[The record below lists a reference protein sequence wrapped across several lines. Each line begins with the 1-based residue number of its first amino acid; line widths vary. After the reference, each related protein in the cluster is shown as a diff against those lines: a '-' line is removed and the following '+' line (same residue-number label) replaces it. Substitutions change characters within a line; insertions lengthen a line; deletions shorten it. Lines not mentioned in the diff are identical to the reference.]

1 MATNFFELQTA
12 ARRNTGWLITS
23 FLLATVVIVISV
35 MAVVALAVGTQ
46 QVGGQ
51 ALRASN
57 YPWDIPVLA
66 GAATL
71 LVIIGGTLF
80 KSAQLRAG
88 GGAAVAEA
96 QGGVRIYPDT
106 TNPLQRRILNIVEEI
121 AIASGTPVPPVYYLE
136 NEPGINAFAAG
147 YTPSDAVIAVT
158 RGSVEELTRD
168 ELQGVIAHEFSHI
181 VNGDMRIGIR
191 MIGVL
196 YGILLMGLV
205 GQLIFRSMAYSGG
218 FGSRRDSKSGN
229 ATAVIMLIGL
239 ALIVLG
245 FIGTFLGNLIK
256 AAVSRQRERLAD
268 ASGVQFTRNPLGL
281 AGALKRI
288 GASEFGSRLQ
298 SPNAAEA
305 SHLYFADGVWTGFA
319 RMWATHPPLAERI
332 RALDPNWDG
341 TYPAPH
347 AAAAEIRSE
356 LAAGFVGAS
365 FANGL
370 GRQTEIPL
378 RVVAKATEQ
387 IGNPTPAHN
396 QYAASLVDGIPDP
409 LVDAA
414 RQPYAARAVVLSLL
428 VHADKQVRDQ
438 QIRQLSQLVKP
449 DLLEL
454 VQQLLPLVDTVD
466 ARARLP
472 LVDMSLPALAAMS
485 PAQYSEFLTA
495 FSSLARADGQLEL
508 FEWVLAQIVERNL
521 RPRFERVRSIA
532 VRYSS
537 LEPLADQ
544 CSVVLSAVAYAGNS
558 DAAAQA
564 AFNAATAYV
573 PELKLDMRRRE
584 ASGLHQLQRALADL
598 RQVALVARAR
608 LIQACAAAI
617 CADRHA
623 TLPEAELLRGISD
636 LLECPMPPLLPGEVI
651 ADGNVSGKALTAGT

>member
-1 MATNFFELQTA
+1 MSTNFFELQTA
-12 ARRNTGWLITS
+12 ARRNTGWLIFS
-23 FLLATVVIVISV
+23 FLLATVIIVVSV
-35 MAVVALAVGTQ
+35 MAVAGLAIQSQQGGRQVLGTPTF
-46 QVGGQ
+46 
-51 ALRASN
+51 
-57 YPWDIPVLA
+57 PWDIPILA
-66 GAATL
+66 GAVTL
-71 LVIIGGTLF
+71 MLIIGGTLF

-88 GGAAVAEA
+88 GGAVVAEA

-106 TNPLQRRILNIVEEI
+106 ADPIQRRILNIVEEI
-121 AIASGTPVPPVYYLE
+121 AIASGTPVPPVYFLE

-158 RGSVEELTRD
+158 RGSAEELTRD

-181 VNGDMRIGIR
+181 VNGDVRIGIR

-205 GQLIFRSMAYSGG
+205 GQLIFRSMAWSGG

-229 ATAVIMLIGL
+229 ATAVIMLVGL
-239 ALIVLG
+239 ALIILG
-245 FIGTFLGNLIK
+245 FIGTLLGNLIK

-288 GASEFGSRLQ
+288 GALENGSRMQ

-305 SHLYFADGVWTGFA
+305 SHLFFADGVWTGFA

-356 LAAGFVGAS
+356 AAAGFVGAS
-365 FANGL
+365 FASGP

-378 RVVAKATEQ
+378 QVVNRATEQ

-396 QYAASLVDGIPDP
+396 QYAASLVGGIPDQ
-409 LVDAA
+409 LIAA
-414 RQPYAARAVVLSLL
+414 AHQPYAARAMVLSLL
-428 VHADKQVRDQ
+428 VHADVQVRAQ
-438 QIRQLSQLVKP
+438 QLGRLAQLVKP
-449 DLLEL
+449 DLSGL
-454 VQQLLPLVDTVD
+454 VQQLLPAVDGLD
-466 ARARLP
+466 PRARLP

-485 PAQYSEFLTA
+485 PAQYAEFLSA
-495 FSSLARADGQLEL
+495 FSSLAQADGQLEL
-508 FEWVLAQIVERNL
+508 FEWVLAQIVMRNL
-521 RPRFERVRSIA
+521 RPRFERIRGIP
-532 VRYSS
+532 VRYQS

-544 CSVVLSAVAYAGNS
+544 CSVVLSAVAHAGNS
-558 DAAAQA
+558 GVNVQA
-564 AFNAATAYV
+564 AFNAAAAYV
-573 PELKLDMRRRE
+573 PDLKLDLRPRE
-584 ASGLHQLQRALADL
+584 ASGLGPLQKALADL
-598 RQVALVARAR
+598 RQVALTARAR

-617 CADRHA
+617 AADRHA
-623 TLPEAELLRGISD
+623 TLSEAELLRGISD
-636 LLECPMPPLLPGEVI
+636 LLECPMPPLLPGETISDANAIVNERFVR
-651 ADGNVSGKALTAGT
+651 G